1 MSSER
6 SESPRSIKRI
16 ARIAVIAVACLLI
29 GVLCLRRGR
38 AFQIATPDSFAKVK
52 SAKSLYGALTP
63 QEDKLVVRHFS
74 VREKQTLVF
83 WTDSLRNHL
92 VEDLGYTLK
101 EEGEFTTDASLAGH
115 RFLFEI
121 SIGDVP
127 YCYELVV
134 FVKQGWFQQHI
145 YAAELLCAKKNFEK
159 RAPAVETALKQFRP
173 RHGWPL

>member
-6 SESPRSIKRI
+6 SDSPRSIKRI
-16 ARIAVIAVACLLI
+16 ARIAVVAVACLLI

-52 SAKSLYGALTP
+52 STKSLYGALTP

-74 VREKQTLVF
+74 VREKQNLAF

-101 EEGEFTTDASLAGH
+101 EEGEFATDAGLPGH

-159 RAPAVETALKQFRP
+159 RAPAVETSLRRFRP
-173 RHGWPL
+173 R